1 MHNIKEL
8 RENLEIFKK
17 KLSYRN
23 FEFNVKEFDDL
34 DKLNRKLIN
43 QKEKLEQEK
52 KILSKSKDRSNFERS
67 KKISEQIIKL
77 SDEQINTQKKLNQL
91 LH

>member
-8 RENLEIFKK
+8 RENLEAFKK

-52 KILSKSKDRSNFERS
+52 KILSKSKDRSNFEKS

-77 SDEQINTQKKLNQL
+77 SDEQINTQKN
-91 LH
+91 

>member
-52 KILSKSKDRSNFERS
+52 KN
-67 KKISEQIIKL
+67 II
-77 SDEQINTQKKLNQL
+77 
-91 LH
+91 